1 MQKEKGGREIEG
13 DNKKKREGQENKKKR
28 GRMSGRVRG
37 RRDLVLETLAEVC
50 LHVRDGHSVVRSL
63 WSTERGHHCR
73 QVQLQDLVYCRDSS
87 Q

>member
-1 MQKEKGGREIEG
+1 MYRRIREIEG
-13 DNKKKREGQENKKKR
+13 GSKKKRGGQGNKKKR
-28 GRMSGRVRG
+28 GGMSGRVRERG
-37 RRDLVLETLAEVC
+37 DLVLKTLAEVC

-63 WSTERGHHCR
+63 WSTQRGHHCR